1 MSAPKRAKKAAIYNR
16 FWHSQGGGE
25 RHAGMI
31 AQVLSTPGASGSL
44 SGDGEPLEVDLVGH
58 GRVDLDELGDH
69 LGLDLSRCS
78 YRAVP
83 DRGDPGLAEISAD
96 YDLWIT
102 ASYMSRLAP
111 RAAHSVYLCFFPTPF
126 DHNYA
131 PWRRQLVRR
140 FARYFQIDGE
150 SLGFGL
156 GWFPPEG
163 GLRRRWIWTSDDAV
177 LSVPAGENRQLR
189 MDLGRPG
196 APSTAVLRIE
206 SRDGDLVREVKVDE
220 PFTGVNVSLGSDNR
234 GTELHFRTET
244 FTPGTADRRDL
255 GVAVSRMR
263 MGGTMHGQG
272 LRERVRYRVAVRFP
286 WLRTDPFDF
295 NFLASYD
302 AILANSEYTRG
313 FIEDWWKRKAD
324 VLYPPIATPKL
335 HPQPQRERLLLSV
348 GRFFAPGLGHSK
360 RQLEM
365 VQWFGEM
372 HRAGRLPG
380 WRFAVVGGC
389 EPFQRP
395 YLAQLEQAARGLP
408 VDIYPNAPRA
418 QVEKLLSS
426 ASIFWAATGYGAS
439 DDQPWT
445 AEHFGM
451 TTVEAMAGGCV
462 PIVID
467 KAGQREIITSGVDGY
482 RWSTPQ
488 ELKSQTER
496 VAGDEEL
503 RSRLSAAA
511 ILRSTSFSD
520 EAFAG
525 RWRQIAAEHGLLD

>member
-1 MSAPKRAKKAAIYNR
+1 MTGQPLPKRAAIYNR

-31 AQVLSTPGASGSL
+31 AQVLSTPA
-44 SGDGEPLEVDLVGH
+44 GELTGQAAPVEVDLVGH
-58 GRVDLDELGDH
+58 GPVDLTELSDH
-69 LGLDLSRCS
+69 LGLDLSRCT
-78 YRAVP
+78 YREIP
-83 DRGDPGLAEISAD
+83 DRGDPAVAEISAE

-111 RAAHSVYLCFFPTPF
+111 RATHSAYLCFFPTPF
-126 DHNYA
+126 DVTYA

-140 FARYFQIDGE
+140 CARYFQIDAE
-150 SLGFGL
+150 NLGFGL
-156 GWFPPEG
+156 GWYPPEG
-163 GLRRRWIWTSDDAV
+163 GRRRRWVWTSDDAIM
-177 LSVPAGENRQLR
+177 SVPAGENRTLR

-196 APSTAVLRIE
+196 APSAGLLRLE
-206 SRDGDLVREVKVDE
+206 KRDGKLIREFKVEE
-220 PFTGVNVSLGSDNR
+220 PFVPVTVALGSDTE
-234 GTELHFRTET
+234 GTELHFTAET
-244 FTPGTADRRDL
+244 FCPGGNDRRDL

-263 MGGTMHGQG
+263 MAGVPHGQG
-272 LRERVRYRVAVRFP
+272 LRERLRYQIAVRFP
-286 WLRTDPFDF
+286 WLRTDPFDL

-302 AILANSEYTRG
+302 TILANSAYTAG
-313 FIEDWWKRKAD
+313 FIEQWWKREAD
-324 VLYPPIATPKL
+324 ILYPPIGTDKL
-335 HPQPQRERLLLSV
+335 RPAPDRERVLLSV
-348 GRFFAPGLGHSK
+348 GRFFDPGLGHNK

-395 YLAQLEQAARGLP
+395 YLAQVERAAQGLP
-408 VDIYPNAPRA
+408 VDILPNAPRSV
-418 QVEKLLSS
+418 VEKLLST
-426 ASIFWAATGYGAS
+426 ASIFWAATGYGVS
-439 DDQPWT
+439 DGQPWA

-462 PIVID
+462 PIVIH
-467 KAGQREIITSGVDGY
+467 KAGQREIINQGADGY

-488 ELKSQTER
+488 QLMSQTEQ
-496 VAGDEEL
+496 VARDEQL

-511 ILRSTSFSD
+511 VVHSATFSD
-520 EAFAG
+520 EAFAS
-525 RWRQIAAEHGLLD
+525 RWRQIAAENGLLG